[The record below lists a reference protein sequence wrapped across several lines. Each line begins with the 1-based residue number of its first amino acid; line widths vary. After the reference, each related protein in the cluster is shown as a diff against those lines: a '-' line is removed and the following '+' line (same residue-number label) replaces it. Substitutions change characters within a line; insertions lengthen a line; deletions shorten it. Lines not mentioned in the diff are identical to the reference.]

1 MSPSSISGLNQ
12 DCEHIVLLRQFCRT
26 TFFQMSRGGSCFY
39 SELVIWRR
47 SSVECWRHICNIH
60 TQKHNA
66 HQLTEVQYPLIYQPH
81 QTELKDNKLNWKST
95 NMPGNCIAKEYG
107 TYAPKEK
114 GKKHTFFGSGMCS
127 SHFRFYQVSN
137 VHFLLFDD

>member
-1 MSPSSISGLNQ
+1 MYRAESQSLHRWLAMFFSLLPPPRSTIAIAFSPDGKRLVKLIDCHIGKCLKVLSGHHNIQTELK
-12 DCEHIVLLRQFCRT
+12 DIY
-26 TFFQMSRGGSCFY
+26 FFS
-39 SELVIWRR
+39 
-47 SSVECWRHICNIH
+47 
-60 TQKHNA
+60 
-66 HQLTEVQYPLIYQPH
+66 YQPH